1 MGVAVVVVVV
11 VVAAVVFVVDV
22 VVVVVTVELLV
33 VLRGTI
39 IIRTFDQHKNLYIT
53 VFLLTVF
60 GPDYYV
66 PR

>member
-1 MGVAVVVVVV
+1 MYGYRL
-11 VVAAVVFVVDV
+11 FHSY
-22 VVVVVTVELLV
+22 
-33 VLRGTI
+33 LRGTI
-39 IIRTFDQHKNLYIT
+39 IIRTFDVYKKLYIP